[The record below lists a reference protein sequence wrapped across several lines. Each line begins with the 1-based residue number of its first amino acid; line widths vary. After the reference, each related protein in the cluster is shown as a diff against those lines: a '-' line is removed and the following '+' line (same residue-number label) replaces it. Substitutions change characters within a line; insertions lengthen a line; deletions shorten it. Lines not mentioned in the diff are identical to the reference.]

1 MERTPPRSRADDGA
15 ASATR
20 PSGGRFRYRLVDL
33 SGSEVAGVQRE
44 QALRADDVVVVRS
57 PRGEATWR
65 VVGVLGTT
73 ATVVPAPRPDTPDT

>member
-1 MERTPPRSRADDGA
+1 MERTPPPGQADDGA

-20 PSGGRFRYRLVDL
+20 SRSRRFQYRLVDL
-33 SGSEVAGVQRE
+33 SGSEVGGVQRE

-57 PRGEATWR
+57 PGGEARWR
-65 VVGVLGTT
+65 VVGVLGTS